1 MIAGTMPRLF
11 PPRRPT
17 RASRTRPR
25 GSPARASRLLGAVGL
40 TLVAL
45 VALVAPLSAAQ
56 VPAVAAAADL
66 QYALTEIAD
75 AYRRGT
81 GNEVRIA
88 FGSSGNFAQ
97 QIEHG
102 APFDLFLSADEAYVE
117 RLVRGGLTRDGGS
130 LYAIG
135 RIALFVPR
143 DSPLLADASLAD
155 LRLALRDRRVKRFAI
170 ANPEHAP
177 YGRAAREALVR
188 AGLWDALSPALVLGE
203 NASQATQFA
212 AGGGAQGGIIPWSLA
227 RAPTVA
233 ALGKAVLLP
242 ADWHAPLRQ
251 RMVLLKSAGAPAI
264 AFHAY
269 LGSAQARRI
278 FVRHGFAL
286 PGEAG

>member
-1 MIAGTMPRLF
+1 MRL
-11 PPRRPT
+11 
-17 RASRTRPR
+17 A
-25 GSPARASRLLGAVGL
+25 GAVGL
-40 TLVAL
+40 TLATL
-45 VALVAPLSAAQ
+45 ASPLAAAR

-75 AYRRGT
+75 AYRRST

-88 FGSSGNFAQ
+88 FGSSGNFAR

-102 APFDLFLSADEAYVE
+102 APFELFLSADEAYVE

-143 DSPLLADASLAD
+143 GSPLLADASLAD
-155 LRLALRDRRVKRFAI
+155 LGSALRERRVKRFAI

-177 YGRAAREALVR
+177 YGRAAREALNR
-188 AGLWDALSPALVLGE
+188 AGLWDALSPVLVLGE
-203 NASQATQFA
+203 NAAQATQFA
-212 AGGGAQGGIIPWSLA
+212 AGGEAQGGIIPWSLA
-227 RAPTVA
+227 KAPTVA
-233 ALGKAVLLP
+233 RLGTAVPLP

-251 RMVLLKSAGAPAI
+251 RMVLLRTASAPAV

-269 LGSAQARRI
+269 LGSPEARRI
-278 FVRHGFAL
+278 FARHGFAL